1 MEDKMSKFCTECG
14 QKLLNAA
21 KFCSNCGSKQ
31 NLTDSDIATQVC
43 VKDDISKN
51 MNEKKL
57 INHIIKICL

>member
-1 MEDKMSKFCTECG
+1 MSKFCTECG

-57 INHIIKICL
+57 